1 MMRRFAEVALHLPR
15 VQGTFTY
22 HIPDELL
29 PNLTPGHLVVVPF
42 GRRRAQGIVL
52 RLTEQSP
59 VPETRPIEALV
70 EAQPVLTPAQ
80 LGLVAWMH
88 QATLA
93 PIGACAATMIPAG
106 LSQHADQEYRLLDAA
121 FPPDGGRQGQLVK
134 LLRAR
139 GPLRGRQIERRLGR
153 RDRASHH
160 GGDPGGDWRRAADS
174 LVRRGILESTPVL
187 EEPRVAPR
195 HIRTVRLAVPPAQ
208 AQESLGD
215 LGRGKAAERRRS
227 ALQTV
232 LEESKPLDVTW
243 VYAEAGARAEDLRH
257 LERRGLIA
265 FDAREAL
272 RDPLAEA
279 SVGQAAPPVLTRDQQ
294 AAWTPIREALDSGN
308 SSAFLLHGVTGSGKT
323 EIYLRAVAQ
332 VLEAGGSAIVLVP
345 EISLTPQ
352 TTDRFL
358 ARFPGRVG
366 VLHSA
371 LSPGERYDTWRRAR
385 SGALPLVVGARSALF
400 APLPAIRLI
409 VVDEEHDESYK
420 EREGSV
426 RYHARE
432 AALAYA
438 RLLGAVCLLGSATP
452 DVVTFYRAEA
462 HEMSLL
468 RLPRRILGHRKEVEA
483 QQLRYRLPTA
493 YRPLEA
499 DAVAIDLPPVHVVD
513 MRHELRAGNAS
524 LFSRRLDQAL
534 ASTLDAGQQAILF
547 LNRRGAATHVF
558 CRDCGWVARCPRCGT
573 SLIHHPAAQALRCHH
588 CGYQRRPPR
597 RCPDCG
603 GARVRY
609 FGAGTQRIQAE
620 VEARYPGA
628 RVLRWDWDVTR
639 RKGAHA
645 VILAHF
651 AAHRA
656 DVLVGTQMLA
666 KGLDL
671 PLVTLVGV
679 VSADTGLHLPD
690 YRASERVFQV
700 LTQVAGR
707 AGRGPAG
714 GQVILQTYHPDHA
727 AIRAA
732 AAHDYQ
738 SFYQD
743 EQRHRRE
750 LGYPPFRKL
759 VRLVFR
765 STSAESAEREARRLA
780 GRLRSEVARR
790 GVLVEV
796 IGPTPCFFTRLRGQS
811 RWQIL
816 LRGADPSPAV
826 PEELPEGWAVDVE
839 PVSLL

>member
-1 MMRRFAEVALHLPR
+1 MMGRYAEVALHLSR

-29 PNLTPGHLVVVPF
+29 PVLAPGHLAIVPF
-42 GRRRAQGIVL
+42 GRRRAQGVVL
-52 RLTEQSP
+52 RLAEESP

-70 EAQPVLTPAQ
+70 EAQPVLTAAQ
-80 LGLVAWMH
+80 LALAAWMH

-93 PIGACAATMIPAG
+93 PIGECAATMIPPG
-106 LSQHADQEYRLLDAA
+106 LAQHADQQYRLVDPA
-121 FPPDGGRQGQLVK
+121 FPTDGATQGQLVK

-153 RDRASHH
+153 LA
-160 GGDPGGDWRRAADS
+160 WRRAAET

-187 EEPRVAPR
+187 EEPRIGPR
-195 HIRTVRLAVPPAQ
+195 HIRTVRLAVPSAQ
-208 AQESLGD
+208 GQEALGD
-215 LGRGKAAERRRS
+215 LGRGKAAERRRN
-227 ALQTV
+227 ALGAV
-232 LEESKPLDVTW
+232 LQEAKPIDVTW
-243 VYAEAGARAEDLRH
+243 LYAEAGARAEDLRD

-265 FDAREAL
+265 FDAQEIL
-272 RDPLAEA
+272 RDPLAGAGVEL
-279 SVGQAAPPVLTRDQQ
+279 AAPPVLTRDQQ
-294 AAWTPIREALDSGN
+294 AAWTPIRETLDSGI
-308 SSAFLLHGVTGSGKT
+308 SAAFLLHGVTGSGKT
-323 EIYLRAVAQ
+323 EIYLRAVAK

-366 VLHSA
+366 LLHSA

-400 APLPAIRLI
+400 APLPSIRLI

-420 EREGSV
+420 EQEGAA

-452 DVVTFYRAEA
+452 DVVTFHRAEA
-462 HEMSLL
+462 GEMHLL
-468 RLPRRILGHRKEVEA
+468 RLPKRILGHRKSVEA
-483 QQLRYRLPTA
+483 QQLRHSLPFA
-493 YRPLEA
+493 YQPLEA

-513 MRHELRAGNAS
+513 MRQELRAGNAS
-524 LFSRRLDQAL
+524 LFSRRLDQSLTA
-534 ASTLDAGQQAILF
+534 TLEAGQQAILF

-558 CRDCGWVARCPRCGT
+558 CRDCGWVARCPRCET

-597 RCPDCG
+597 RCPECG
-603 GARVRY
+603 GTRVRY
-609 FGAGTQRIQAE
+609 FGAGTQRIEAE
-620 VEARYPGA
+620 VAARHPGT
-628 RVLRWDWDVTR
+628 RILRWDWDVTR

-690 YRASERVFQV
+690 YRSAERVFQV

-714 GQVILQTYHPDHA
+714 GQVILQTYHPEHYS
-727 AIRAA
+727 IRAA

-738 SFYQD
+738 GFYQQ
-743 EQRHRRE
+743 ELRHRRE

-765 STSAESAEREARRLA
+765 STSGEGAEREARRLA
-780 GRLRSEVARR
+780 GRLRSEVGRR
-790 GVLVEV
+790 ALPVEV

-816 LRGADPSPAV
+816 LRGADPAAAV
-826 PEELPEGWAVDVE
+826 PEDLPEGWAVDVE

>member
-279 SVGQAAPPVLTRDQQ
+279 SVGQAA
-294 AAWTPIREALDSGN
+294 
-308 SSAFLLHGVTGSGKT
+308 
-323 EIYLRAVAQ
+323 LR
-332 VLEAGGSAIVLVP
+332 
-345 EISLTPQ
+345 
-352 TTDRFL
+352 F
-358 ARFPGRVG
+358 
-366 VLHSA
+366 
-371 LSPGERYDTWRRAR
+371 
-385 SGALPLVVGARSALF
+385 
-400 APLPAIRLI
+400 
-409 VVDEEHDESYK
+409 
-420 EREGSV
+420 
-426 RYHARE
+426 
-432 AALAYA
+432 
-438 RLLGAVCLLGSATP
+438 
-452 DVVTFYRAEA
+452 
-462 HEMSLL
+462 
-468 RLPRRILGHRKEVEA
+468 
-483 QQLRYRLPTA
+483 
-493 YRPLEA
+493 
-499 DAVAIDLPPVHVVD
+499 
-513 MRHELRAGNAS
+513 
-524 LFSRRLDQAL
+524 
-534 ASTLDAGQQAILF
+534 
-547 LNRRGAATHVF
+547 
-558 CRDCGWVARCPRCGT
+558 
-573 SLIHHPAAQALRCHH
+573 
-588 CGYQRRPPR
+588 
-597 RCPDCG
+597 
-603 GARVRY
+603 
-609 FGAGTQRIQAE
+609 
-620 VEARYPGA
+620 
-628 RVLRWDWDVTR
+628 
-639 RKGAHA
+639 
-645 VILAHF
+645 
-651 AAHRA
+651 
-656 DVLVGTQMLA
+656 
-666 KGLDL
+666 
-671 PLVTLVGV
+671 
-679 VSADTGLHLPD
+679 
-690 YRASERVFQV
+690 
-700 LTQVAGR
+700 
-707 AGRGPAG
+707 
-714 GQVILQTYHPDHA
+714 
-727 AIRAA
+727 
-732 AAHDYQ
+732 
-738 SFYQD
+738 
-743 EQRHRRE
+743 
-750 LGYPPFRKL
+750 
-759 VRLVFR
+759 
-765 STSAESAEREARRLA
+765 
-780 GRLRSEVARR
+780 
-790 GVLVEV
+790 
-796 IGPTPCFFTRLRGQS
+796 
-811 RWQIL
+811 
-816 LRGADPSPAV
+816 
-826 PEELPEGWAVDVE
+826 
-839 PVSLL
+839 